1 MVIVLTVDRKS
12 PQKLSAGNTNHLLSD
27 NIVYI
32 CTWSKGVVKTK
43 QLIVVIDD
51 NLVITKQ

>member
-12 PQKLSAGNTNHLLSD
+12 PQKILAGNKNHLLSD

-32 CTWSKGVVKTK
+32 YLVYRRGKNEE
-43 QLIVVIDD
+43 VIDD
-51 NLVITKQ
+51 YLVITKE

>member
-27 NIVYI
+27 NIVYMYLVYRRG
-32 CTWSKGVVKTK
+32 KNEA
-43 QLIVVIDD
+43 VIDD